1 MKLFYVSI
9 GSFRNMIIQSNLN
22 PIQIRVHCMNKGWSP
37 VTVTLIEPGTLE
49 NIPYNPNH
57 PHAKE
62 MEPRG

>member
-1 MKLFYVSI
+1 
-9 GSFRNMIIQSNLN
+9 MIIQSNLN